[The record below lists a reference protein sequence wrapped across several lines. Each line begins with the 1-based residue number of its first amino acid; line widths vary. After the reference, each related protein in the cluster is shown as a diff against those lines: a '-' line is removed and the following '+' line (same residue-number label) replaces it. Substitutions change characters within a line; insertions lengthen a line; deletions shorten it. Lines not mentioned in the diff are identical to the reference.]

1 MIEINLVAERMRQRR
16 FAELLQRVAAFAC
29 LFFFVAA
36 VSSILWVWQRG
47 TGMQRDIQHVQSE
60 LHNAELRK
68 QQLDELKAH
77 IATKEPLVSL
87 LLKAR
92 SSESR
97 VCTILRDVA
106 DAVPERVAI
115 DNVQTS
121 DRLHPRVTVEG
132 KPEDQDRPGVTI
144 SGVAA
149 SNTLVGE
156 FMARLGRAPS
166 FQETFLSYAQQNK
179 VEGRMQYSFEI
190 IAICSEGA

>member
-1 MIEINLVAERMRQRR
+1 
-16 FAELLQRVAAFAC
+16 
-29 LFFFVAA
+29 
-36 VSSILWVWQRG
+36 
-47 TGMQRDIQHVQSE
+47 
-60 LHNAELRK
+60 
-68 QQLDELKAH
+68 
-77 IATKEPLVSL
+77 
-87 LLKAR
+87 
-92 SSESR
+92 

-132 KPEDQDRPGVTI
+132 TPEGQDRPGVTI

-166 FQETFLSYAQQNK
+166 FQETFLSYAQQNN